1 MCRLRQ
7 DRNPFWDRR
16 IFFAD
21 KPALTVA
28 ILKSKNYIN
37 LDILLVV
44 SISVCCG
51 GIVLKLKI
59 HRTFFA
65 LLLFIVSGFL
75 SSAVFPQN
83 QDNKAVPALTK
94 VVFTPQW
101 FPQAQFAGYYMAQ
114 ELGIYNKYGLDVVF
128 QYKQPQ
134 RTLISVLTE
143 KNADFVTDFLAS
155 GIKMRANGIKIIN
168 IGQISQRSALVF
180 VARKSSG
187 IKKLEDINGKKVGIW
202 MTDFQEVP
210 KALLERHK
218 IKAEII
224 PVVSGIELFLCRGI
238 DVIAVMWYNEYHELL
253 SSGINEDEITT
264 FFFNDYNLDIPE
276 DGIYCLRET
285 YEKNPEMCRNFTK
298 ASLEGWQEAFK
309 NKKRTLEI
317 IRKYCRENHIPYN
330 NAHQSWM
337 LNRMEELIFPS
348 GGKHVAGF
356 LAPKMYLDTAKK
368 LKSTGVIKTIPPY
381 GEFYKNVLN
390 GNTSSGRDESISG
403 KEENVQK

>member
-1 MCRLRQ
+1 M
-7 DRNPFWDRR
+7 
-16 IFFAD
+16 
-21 KPALTVA
+21 ALPE
-28 ILKSKNYIN
+28 
-37 LDILLVV
+37 
-44 SISVCCG
+44 
-51 GIVLKLKI
+51 GIVLKVKI
-59 HRTFFA
+59 HGTCFA
-65 LLLFIVSGFL
+65 LLFFIVYGLPF
-75 SSAVFPQN
+75 SAVFSQKPESE
-83 QDNKAVPALTK
+83 AAPARAK

-128 QYKQPQ
+128 QHKLPQ
-134 RTLISVLTE
+134 RTLISTLMD
-143 KNADFVTDFLAS
+143 KNADFVTDFLSS
-155 GIKMRANGIKIIN
+155 GIKMCSNGIKVVN

-180 VARKSSG
+180 VSRKSSG

-202 MTDFQEVP
+202 MVDFQEIP
-210 KALLERHK
+210 KALLEKHK

-264 FFFNDYNLDIPE
+264 FFFSDYNMDIPE

-285 YEKNPEMCRNFTK
+285 YEKNPGMCGKFIK
-298 ASLEGWQEAFK
+298 ASIEGWHEAFK
-309 NKKRTLEI
+309 NKKKTLEI

-337 LNRMEELIFPS
+337 LNRMEELIFPP
-348 GGKHVAGF
+348 GDHIAGF
-356 LAPKMYLDTAKK
+356 LSPKMYLDTAKK

-381 GEFYKNVLN
+381 SEFYKNVLN
-390 GNTSSGRDESISG
+390 GNPSAGKEENISV
-403 KEENVQK
+403 KEENVQE